1 VNFLALSVIL
11 MFLGGFALGSAG
23 SDFVVHNISALLSV
37 VSIMAAA
44 ILVRLNRGVPS
55 VDWKSVAPDY
65 LSNLLDGIEKIT
77 RAYVI
82 TFIVALVCIGTIFAV
97 GLIDGSQMVYKAQ
110 VAFAITSIFGIL
122 FGLLSSRM
130 VYIIWLDLDIV
141 RLQRAVIM
149 SAAENV
155 EVEQQKQIAYKK
167 IDAMEKVRIT
177 PL

>member
-1 VNFLALSVIL
+1 MVVGGLA
-11 MFLGGFALGSAG
+11 FGGAG
-23 SDFVVHNISALLSV
+23 SGFIVQYISALLAV

-55 VDWKSVAPDY
+55 VDWKSVEPDY
-65 LSNLLDGIEKIT
+65 LRNLLDGIERIT

-82 TFIVALVCIGTIFAV
+82 TFVIALICVGTIFGV
-97 GLIDGSQMVYKAQ
+97 GIITSSQFIYKIQA
-110 VAFAITSIFGIL
+110 AFAATSVFGVL

-149 SAAENV
+149 SAAENI
-155 EVEQQKQIAYKK
+155 EGEQQKKIADKK
-167 IDAMEKVRIT
+167 IDDMARVRIT